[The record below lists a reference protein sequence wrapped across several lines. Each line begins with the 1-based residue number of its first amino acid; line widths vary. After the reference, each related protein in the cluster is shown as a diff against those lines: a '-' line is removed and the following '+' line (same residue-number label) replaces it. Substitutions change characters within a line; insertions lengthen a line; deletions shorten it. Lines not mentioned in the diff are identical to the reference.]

1 MGAPPDFLHR
11 RQRTD
16 PPGRADAGGA
26 ARDAFILPIKFSTCK
41 VVASLERPPLRPRY
55 IFLGLGLPWLIYT
68 AVWWTPYTSMQM
80 QDPLALLE
88 PIIILFVYIFL
99 LLGVMLFSGWRLYP
113 KVGYVLILLDLL
125 FIAWSLL
132 THPLGG
138 AGSTPVIAVN
148 GR

>member
-1 MGAPPDFLHR
+1 MIIVGLTAIF
-11 RQRTD
+11 
-16 PPGRADAGGA
+16 AGQTLDITPYPF
-26 ARDAFILPIKFSTCK
+26 ARDCVFFN
-41 VVASLERPPLRPRY
+41 

>member
-1 MGAPPDFLHR
+1 MR
-11 RQRTD
+11 SCCNT
-16 PPGRADAGGA
+16 
-26 ARDAFILPIKFSTCK
+26 ARLC
-41 VVASLERPPLRPRY
+41 ASLRRDGEIPS
-55 IFLGLGLPWLIYT
+55 PW
-68 AVWWTPYTSMQM
+68 
-80 QDPLALLE
+80 
-88 PIIILFVYIFL
+88 
-99 LLGVMLFSGWRLYP
+99 LYP

>member
-1 MGAPPDFLHR
+1 MPYVVGAL
-11 RQRTD
+11 
-16 PPGRADAGGA
+16 ALLAACGA
-26 ARDAFILPIKFSTCK
+26 AGLTSGARAVPRDGAQSGSNVFN
-41 VVASLERPPLRPRY
+41 

>member
-1 MGAPPDFLHR
+1 MDLGTSVPDALASIF
-11 RQRTD
+11 
-16 PPGRADAGGA
+16 
-26 ARDAFILPIKFSTCK
+26 
-41 VVASLERPPLRPRY
+41 VAKNGQGDMAVSNVLGSNVFN

>member
-1 MGAPPDFLHR
+1 MR
-11 RQRTD
+11 SCCNT
-16 PPGRADAGGA
+16 
-26 ARDAFILPIKFSTCK
+26 
-41 VVASLERPPLRPRY
+41 ASLC
-55 IFLGLGLPWLIYT
+55 
-68 AVWWTPYTSMQM
+68 ASAPYTSMQM